1 MLDRDNMEAREAA
14 LNPTRRI
21 GTPEDIAAMVAF
33 LASDE
38 AGWVNGQNILVDG
51 GLTALSPQPAY
62 E

>member
-1 MLDRDNMEAREAA
+1 
-14 LNPTRRI
+14 
-21 GTPEDIAAMVAF
+21 MVAF